1 MWSCRLVSLAKA
13 IDVHTAVVRLSFVM
27 DFANAAKAD
36 GGFKEMMQRISPD
49 AKRISPDAKRT
60 SLVSILL
67 INAKTVASTTSSA
80 IQQIKLIVGLL
91 LA

>member
-49 AKRISPDAKRT
+49 AKRT

-80 IQQIKLIVGLL
+80 IQQIKLIEGLL

>member
-1 MWSCRLVSLAKA
+1 MDPAAAAVPAAEGMAAL
-13 IDVHTAVVRLSFVM
+13 ITIMTAVVRLSFVM

-36 GGFKEMMQRISPD
+36 GGFNEMMQ
-49 AKRISPDAKRT
+49 RISPDAKRT